1 MDMSK
6 ITNYKCW
13 IGKKKSFEVEVR
25 ALLKLLQ
32 NKVLTE
38 ESNLFLSPELSSR
51 FDWIGESELTAQESK
66 LFPVT
71 GGHVALQTSGTTS
84 TPKIVWKNCN
94 EVLQNKRGH
103 GSFQDTWLLTYN
115 PGRWAG
121 LSVLLH
127 VLKTGAKLV
136 VPEDLSISCL
146 MDKLPS
152 ATHISL
158 TPSLF
163 KKLMMTS
170 VRTMVESPITQL
182 TLGGEYA
189 TQKIL
194 NDAKL
199 IWPNARITHI
209 YATTEL
215 GDVCAC
221 SDGKEGIPV
230 DKLNREV
237 SFSEQGELIL
247 DKVNNTG
254 DLWEQR
260 DGRLYF
266 KGRSSEVISVG
277 GAKVTQSHIENIV
290 NGFPEISECRAYPI
304 ESSFLGQIVGL
315 DYVGTLSPTILK
327 KRLSKILPRYA
338 VPVKMNQVECITL
351 TSAGKISRRL

>member
-1 MDMSK
+1 MPK
-6 ITNYKCW
+6 VTNYKCW
-13 IGKKKSFEVEVR
+13 IGKEKSFVAEVKV
-25 ALLKLLQ
+25 LLKLLQ
-32 NKVLTE
+32 TKVLTD
-38 ESNLFLSPELSSR
+38 ESNLFLSPESSSR
-51 FDWIGESELTAQESK
+51 FDWICEPDLTAQESK
-66 LFPVT
+66 LFPLT

-84 TPKIVWKNCN
+84 TPKVVWKNCN
-94 EVLQNKRGH
+94 EVLQNKKGH
-103 GSFQDTWLLTYN
+103 GSPHDAWLLTYN

-127 VLKTGAKLV
+127 VLKTGGKLV
-136 VPEDLSISCL
+136 IPDDLSLPSLIA
-146 MDKLPS
+146 KLPS

-163 KKLMMTS
+163 KKLMMMSTKTL
-170 VRTMVESPITQL
+170 VDSPIVQL
-182 TLGGEYA
+182 TFGGEYT
-189 TQKIL
+189 TQKVL

-230 DKLNREV
+230 DKLNREI

-266 KGRSSEVISVG
+266 KGRLSEIINVG
-277 GAKVTQSHIENIV
+277 GAKVAQSYVENAV
-290 NGFPEISECRAYPI
+290 NSFPEISECRAYPI
-304 ESSFLGQIVGL
+304 ESSLLGQMVGL
-315 DYVGTLSPTILK
+315 DYVGTLSPMILK
-327 KRLSKILPRYA
+327 KRLLEILPRYA
-338 VPVKMNQVECITL
+338 VPVKMNQVEHITL
-351 TSAGKISRRL
+351 TPAGKISRKP